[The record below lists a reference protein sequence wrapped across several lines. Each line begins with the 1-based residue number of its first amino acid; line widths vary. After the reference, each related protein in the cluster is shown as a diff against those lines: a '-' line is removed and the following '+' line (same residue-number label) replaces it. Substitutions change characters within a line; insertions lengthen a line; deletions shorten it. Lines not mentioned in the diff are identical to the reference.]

1 MRNRHERGF
10 TLIEILITLF
20 IVTVGILALSRF
32 TVAIMGSGQVAS
44 ERMTA
49 VHLAEQVL
57 EFWQHDTNDLPPKIA
72 PKGCVLTAGGSAPST
87 TVCKSAMGVKSN
99 YTIYVN
105 ELPATGP
112 LKDTTWGGFG
122 RGTFRGAAPPF
133 KTKPL
138 PKTQLVR
145 VTWIQKGVS
154 HQIYL
159 THISRPQ

>member
-1 MRNRHERGF
+1 MEYRYERGF
-10 TLIEILITLF
+10 TLIEILIALF

-57 EFWQHDTNDLPPKIA
+57 EFWQHDAGDLPPKITLD
-72 PKGCVLTAGGSAPST
+72 KRGQCVFSQGGSAPST
-87 TVCKSAMGVKSN
+87 TVCTSAMGVKAKYSIVIKE
-99 YTIYVN
+99 TQASGP
-105 ELPATGP
+105 LPASLSAMTMFTKQTNP
-112 LKDTTWGGFG
+112 NT
-122 RGTFRGAAPPF
+122 P
-133 KTKPL
+133 KTK
-138 PKTQLVR
+138 LVQ
-145 VTWIQKGVS
+145 VNWTQKGVS

>member
-1 MRNRHERGF
+1 MRYRHESGF

-57 EFWQHDTNDLPPKIA
+57 EFWQHAANDRPPKIKA
-72 PKGCVLTAGGSAPST
+72 TDCSLTAGGSAPST
-87 TVCKSAMGVKSN
+87 TICKSAMGVKAN
-99 YTIYVN
+99 YSIVIKETQ
-105 ELPATGP
+105 ATGP
-112 LKDTTWGGFG
+112 LPVSLTTMNLF
-122 RGTFRGAAPPF
+122 TKQTKPNTP
-133 KTKPL
+133 KTK
-138 PKTQLVR
+138 LVQ
-145 VTWIQKGVS
+145 VKWTQKGVS